1 MTIQHIMKKKLY
13 TLILLALLCSAT
25 WAAKSEK
32 PCVNKIEPVSWWI
45 GMNNPELML
54 QCHGKSIGDATVEI
68 NYSGVTVTKTEAV
81 ENPNYLFVFL
91 NIDPATK
98 PGTFDIVF
106 KKGKKS
112 IAKCKYTL
120 NERREGSRM
129 RESFNSGDAMY
140 LLMPDRFANG
150 NPSNDNVKGYIQGVN
165 RANLGERHGG
175 DLQGVI
181 DHLGYLEDLGVTALW
196 ITPIFDNNDTQYS
209 YHHYAVGDY
218 FNVDPRL
225 GSNKDYRNLSDSCHS
240 HSIKLILD
248 VVPNHCGIV
257 HYWIKDLPTQD
268 WIHQWPTYTSSNYRM
283 TAWTDPHA
291 SKSDIEVLEKGWFS
305 GNMPDLNLENPL
317 LFKYLS
323 QVYIWWIEY
332 GNVDG
337 LRVDTYPYNDIHLA
351 SRFMKTF
358 LDEYPNLHI
367 VGECWVKSPLEIAY
381 YQSGNNNKD
390 GFDSNL
396 QSVMD
401 FVLKDKL
408 HEAFNERDGWDNGM
422 SKFYAHYAQDF
433 AYPDVNMVMNFLDN
447 HDIDRF
453 SVSVKRDINKYKMGI
468 AMLLTTRGYPQIYYG
483 DEIML
488 DGIAGNY
495 EGHRFD
501 FPGGW
506 KEDSRNAFTAEGRTN
521 EENEVFNYMRT
532 LLQFRK
538 NSKALQYGKMT
549 QFIPVDGIYVF
560 SREAEGE
567 RVMMIFNNSNNSQL
581 ISLDRYKELF
591 EGATSGTEVVTGK
604 KIDFDLKLSMPAK
617 TAYVI
622 KIDN

>member
-1 MTIQHIMKKKLY
+1 MKK
-13 TLILLALLCSAT
+13 ILLLTTLLLFCGGAF
-25 WAAKSEK
+25 AAQKQEK
-32 PCVNKIEPVSWWI
+32 PCVNKIEPVSWWV

-54 QCHGKSIGDATVEI
+54 QCYGKNIGDVSVEI
-68 NYSGVTVTKTEAV
+68 DYSGVTVTKTEAV
-81 ENPNYLFVFL
+81 GNPNYLFVFL

-98 PGTFDIVF
+98 PGTFNIVF
-106 KKGKKS
+106 KKDKKTV
-112 IAKCKYTL
+112 AKCKYTL
-120 NERREGSRM
+120 NERREGSRE
-129 RESFNSGDAMY
+129 RTSFGPEDAMY

-150 NPSNDNVKGYIQGVN
+150 DYSNDSVKGYLQGVN
-165 RANLGERHGG
+165 RKDLGKRHGG
-175 DLQGVI
+175 DIQGVI
-181 DHLGYLEDLGVTALW
+181 DHLGYLEDLGITALW
-196 ITPIFDNNDTQYS
+196 ITPFFDNNDSQYS
-209 YHHYAVGDY
+209 YHHYAEGDY

-225 GSNKDYRNLSDSCHS
+225 GSNKVYRNLSDSCHA
-240 HSIKLILD
+240 HGIKLILD

-257 HYWIKDLPTQD
+257 HYWIKDLPTED

-291 SKSDIEVLEKGWFS
+291 SKADIEVLEKGWFS

-337 LRVDTYPYNDIHLA
+337 LRVDTYPYNEIHVA

-408 HEAFNERDGWDNGM
+408 HEAFNERDGWDHGM
-422 SKFYAHYAQDF
+422 SKFYAHFAQDF
-433 AYPDVNMVMNFLDN
+433 AYPNTDMIMNFLDN

-453 SVSVKRDINKYKMGI
+453 SGAVKRDVNKYKMGI
-468 AMLLTTRGYPQIYYG
+468 AMFLTVRGYPQIYAG

-488 DGIAGNY
+488 EGIPGNY
-495 EGHRFD
+495 EGYRFD

-506 KEDSRNAFTAEGRTN
+506 KDDTRNAFTAEGRTD
-521 EENEVFNYMRT
+521 EENEVFNYMRSI
-532 LLQFRK
+532 LQFRK
-538 NSKALQYGKMT
+538 NSKALQSGKMT
-549 QFIPVDGIYVF
+549 QFIPYNGIYVF

-567 RVMMIFNNSNNSQL
+567 RVMMVFNNSTNAQL
-581 ISLDRYKELF
+581 VSPDRYKELF
-591 EGATSGTEVVTGK
+591 EGAEKGTEITSGKVIDLTRKFSIPGK
-604 KIDFDLKLSMPAK
+604 S
-617 TAYVI
+617 AYII
-622 KIDN
+622 KIEN